1 MLTSDQY
8 LVVFQLSE
16 LNKEENL
23 WPVDISEG
31 QPCSMWHQ
39 NIQDRVALL
48 IKKEMKYHLYFPVG
62 PQYKLSILPSSEIE
76 TCSGTM

>member
-31 QPCSMWHQ
+31 QPCSMWLQ

-48 IKKEMKYHLYFPVG
+48 IKKEMKYHLG
-62 PQYKLSILPSSEIE
+62 
-76 TCSGTM
+76 